1 MANPE
6 IITDGVNTF
15 EVVDYVP
22 LGYQIWNIGKN
33 MVDGYLPLC
42 RAIPGTYAV
51 EPDTLK
57 AIKVEGAEKV
67 LAAIGGGQN
76 TVKAMERYIAR
87 YKNAQP
93 GSWPHRQIQRMQE
106 ALPIMK
112 QLGL

>member
-1 MANPE
+1 MKTT
-6 IITDGVNTF
+6 ITVGKDTF

-42 RAIPGTYAV
+42 RVIPGTYNV

-57 AIKVEGAEKV
+57 AIKIEGAQKI

-76 TVKAMERYIAR
+76 TIEKMECYIKRYQNT
-87 YKNAQP
+87 KP
-93 GSWPHRQIQRMQE
+93 GTWAHRQVQRMQE
-106 ALPIMK
+106 ALPVMRQIK
-112 QLGL
+112 WT